1 LHGCEEE
8 QAGTPENRQ
17 VTVTLWLFPSTKRL
31 LRKAARKAKKQISD
45 YAEETILERIERE
58 SIE

>member
-1 LHGCEEE
+1 MDAKKKPGRRKS
-8 QAGTPENRQ
+8 GKITI
-17 VTVTLWLFPSTKRL
+17 TLRVFPVTKRL

-45 YAEETILERIERE
+45 YAEETLLERIKRE